1 VKKEIPLAIGF
12 TMGLSIILAMF
23 FKGVPWLVGW
33 KVMLDDWFQ
42 IVTAWAVGLGV
53 VNLAQIHGRLVQQKK
68 QGWMKSAYLIVC
80 MFGMMVF
87 GLFIAKS
94 TNDHNWAWAYKNII
108 APMNATVFSTF
119 GLYTA
124 SAAYR
129 TFRFRNAESAVLVVS
144 AVIVMLGSVP
154 IGRLMFGPGITVV
167 RDWFQNV
174 PTAAGM
180 RGLQLGAVLG
190 GMVTALRMLLGVE
203 RGYLGGE

>member
-1 VKKEIPLAIGF
+1 MKKEIPLAIGF
-12 TMGLSIILAMF
+12 TMGLSIVLAMF
-23 FKGVPWLVGW
+23 LKGVSWLVAW
-33 KVMLDDWFQ
+33 KVILDDWFQ

-53 VNLAQIHGRLVQQKK
+53 VNLTQIHGRAVSQKRE
-68 QGWMKSAYLIVC
+68 GWAKSGFLIAC
-80 MFGMMVF
+80 MFGMTVF
-87 GLFIAKS
+87 GFFFVKS
-94 TNDHNWAWAYKNII
+94 TNDTSWAWNYKNVI

-129 TFRFRNAESAVLVVS
+129 TFRFRNAEAAVLMIA

-154 IGRLMFGPGITVV
+154 VGRLMFGPGITTV
-167 RDWFQNV
+167 RDWLQNV

-190 GMVTALRMLLGVE
+190 GMVTALRMMLGIE